1 MIPINSSGVGDYT
14 DATSRII
21 VYESGADVTNQW
33 SVALTYDSNNITVT
47 SSTTTVAND
56 TVAVTKIVQ
65 KSSTEEVAFYPTFIK
80 EGEYWKLNSY

>member
-1 MIPINSSGVGDYT
+1 MKIGIFYKNGV
-14 DATSRII
+14 
-21 VYESGADVTNQW
+21 
-33 SVALTYDSNNITVT
+33 TYSDLELLYS
-47 SSTTTVAND
+47 ND